1 MLDYDAHAR
10 LADATAELMRTCAIA
25 TAQTMTASACQ
36 GLALW
41 SNMLRSPDQRPV
53 TRPTGIGS
61 ANPLEVLWRFSP
73 ADWLAK
79 GNVWPNSNW
88 GASYAPGSAWPAY
101 AAAWAR
107 SPCAWPTFSDWTSWS
122 RAYWPAWHHQ
132 PLQARL
138 LATSEALTQTALRV
152 ALPSTYASYRSAGG
166 HAAAQVIMPG
176 AEAVVAGLA
185 ATAAFTQTQALL
197 GVWRTM
203 LGA

>member
-79 GNVWPNSNW
+79 GNVWSNSNW
-88 GASYAPGSAWPAY
+88 GASYAPGSAGRP
-101 AAAWAR
+101 R
-107 SPCAWPTFSDWTSWS
+107 RRLGLLTLCGPTFSDWTS
-122 RAYWPAWHHQ
+122 
-132 PLQARL
+132 
-138 LATSEALTQTALRV
+138 
-152 ALPSTYASYRSAGG
+152 
-166 HAAAQVIMPG
+166 
-176 AEAVVAGLA
+176 
-185 ATAAFTQTQALL
+185 
-197 GVWRTM
+197 
-203 LGA
+203 